1 MISTV
6 SVCSRR
12 NVFHPKCHW
21 NFSQEFPK
29 KEFSKIFMK
38 IHNLIKRLST
48 KQAFSL
54 VEVTLAVGIA
64 GLGITVML
72 GLLPFGMEN
81 LRQAGQSLAYSR
93 TFQQMIGEIQAA
105 DWGAEMGGTPP
116 WERLQAY
123 SATPRRF
130 FDTEGTPVEQGSPG
144 WEERVSYVAEYE
156 FPAVQVQLPGA
167 TTVVQNDLVRLI
179 VRVATTPNVNYTFT
193 GTADQEESRA
203 FSVARQS
210 PRGL

>member
-1 MISTV
+1 MTSL
-6 SVCSRR
+6 
-12 NVFHPKCHW
+12 
-21 NFSQEFPK
+21 
-29 KEFSKIFMK
+29 M
-38 IHNLIKRLST
+38 NLYNLNMRSST
-48 KQAFSL
+48 KRGFSL

-81 LRQAGQSLAYSR
+81 LRQAGQSIAYSR

-105 DWGAEMGGTPP
+105 EWGAETGGAPP

-123 SATPRRF
+123 SAAPRRF
-130 FDTEGTPVEQGSPG
+130 FDTEGTPVQQGSPD
-144 WEERVSYVAEYE
+144 WEQRVSYVAEYE

-167 TTVVQNDLVRLI
+167 TATVRNDLVRFI
-179 VRVATTPNVNYTFT
+179 VRVASTPNVNYTFT
-193 GTADQEESRA
+193 GTADLEESRA

-210 PRGL
+210 ARDL